1 MNTIQLFLFTPHDV
15 QNDKPDYG
23 NDTIYFEAINESVID
38 ASCDKY
44 SLFAELKKEEALFM
58 KKAYDDLVHYFNG
71 NFYKNHVLL
80 DALVMYKTNIEE
92 HVDNTAFGKNILDY
106 CENFIVSLFQLFR
119 LQSEIIVLLP
129 RNHNLD
135 EDNLSALLKRLS
147 DQSIIQIKTI

>member
-15 QNDKPDYG
+15 ENDKPDYG
-23 NDTIYFEAINESVID
+23 NDTIYFEAINESVFD

-58 KKAYDDLVHYFNG
+58 KKTYDDLVHYFNG

-119 LQSEIIVLLP
+119 LQSKIIVLLP